1 MEIVLYPHI
10 NFSTCGENMNKQ
22 KTLVFFGAHPDDES
36 FGIGSTL
43 AQYSAAGVKVYYVCS
58 TGGEI
63 GTVDPKHLKGH
74 DTIEQLRAAELKCAA
89 EVLGLAGVFYL
100 GYRDSG
106 MRGSRHNQHPDALA
120 MAPIEVVAGRAVK
133 IIREIKPDVVIT
145 HDASGG
151 YGHPDHIATHNATV
165 KAFYAAGDPE
175 QYPQAGPVYQPSKL
189 YFGVRLRKLMKLIVR
204 LMPLFG
210 QDPHH
215 FGRNRDVDLTRMTS
229 FEFPVHAVIRLTKQS
244 IEMRNKAVA
253 CHASQSSGRRRPAPF
268 RILEIIERIRGPK
281 DYFMR
286 EYPPPTGQRQ
296 EKDLF
301 EGVT

>member
-63 GTVDPKHLKGH
+63 GTVDPKHLNKH
-74 DTIEQLRAAELKCAA
+74 DTIEQLRVAELKCAA

-120 MAPIEVVAGRAVK
+120 MAPIEEVAGRVVK

-145 HDASGG
+145 HDTGGG
-151 YGHPDHIATHNATV
+151 YGHPDHIATHKAIV
-165 KAFYAAGDPE
+165 KAFYAAGDPT
-175 QYPQAGPVYQPSKL
+175 QYPEAGSGFQPGKL
-189 YFGVRLRKLMKLIVR
+189 YFGVRSRKLMRMMVR

-215 FGRNRDVDLTRMTS
+215 FGRNGDVDLTKTIGVAY
-229 FEFPVHAVIRLTKQS
+229 PIHAVIRLKKQA
-244 IEMRNKAVA
+244 IIIRNQAVA
-253 CHASQSSGRRRPAPF
+253 CHASQSGGRRRLDLF
-268 RILEIIERIRGPK
+268 RILQIIDKIRGPR
-281 DYFMR
+281 DNFMR
-286 EYPPPTGQRQ
+286 EYPPPISRHR

-301 EGVT
+301 EGIT